1 MKKILVTGAG
11 GFIGGE
17 LAKKLK
23 EQGHEVFAVDKNN
36 LQNGAFRIMTFK
48 TVFQKT
54 LSTKI
59 GVYVKDLID
68 IHTQAEYFNAK
79 KNIEKKNK

>member
-23 EQGHEVFAVDKNN
+23 EQGHEVFAVDKKP
-36 LQNGAFRIMTFK
+36 LFAGW
-48 TVFQKT
+48 
-54 LSTKI
+54 
-59 GVYVKDLID
+59 
-68 IHTQAEYFNAK
+68 E
-79 KNIEKKNK
+79 